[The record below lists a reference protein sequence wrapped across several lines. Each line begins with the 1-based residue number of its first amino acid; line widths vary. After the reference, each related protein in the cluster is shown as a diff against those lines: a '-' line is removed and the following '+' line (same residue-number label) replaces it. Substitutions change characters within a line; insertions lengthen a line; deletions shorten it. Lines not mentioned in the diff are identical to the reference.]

1 MAALTDRAEK
11 KEASIFYI
19 VSKDGT
25 VFFAFGTAAARTCP
39 SMCRRSSRRCG
50 GVRAPAAAL
59 GGVALE
65 AGGAL
70 LSARLAAILST
81 SSPPLLTELLH
92 TCN

>member
-1 MAALTDRAEK
+1 MAALTVLERKER
-11 KEASIFYI
+11 KEASIFLM
-19 VSKDGT
+19 DDT
-25 VFFAFGTAAARTCP
+25 VRSFSHSVPRLLGRARVCVGARRGGAAGYAR
-39 SMCRRSSRRCG
+39 
-50 GVRAPAAAL
+50 AAL

>member
-1 MAALTDRAEK
+1 MIER
-11 KEASIFYI
+11 KEGSVEFFKW
-19 VSKDGT
+19 SKDGT

-50 GVRAPAAAL
+50 GATRAAL